1 MDIRQLRYFTAIVEE
16 GTLTGAARRLN
27 MTQPPLTAQL
37 KLLEEELKCPLFT
50 RDGKRL
56 HLTEAGHHFYERAQR
71 ILGMCD
77 AAVTEMADF
86 QEGAMGTLRI
96 GVISSVKDQL
106 FPRWICRFWKKYPNI
121 RYEIYSANTY
131 QLLEQLQNGQI
142 DLALVRTPFSK
153 TQMDILYI
161 KKEPFLAIGHS
172 SFFPRHKESALTVK
186 DLENAPLILYR
197 RWEEMLKMRFEA
209 EGISPRILCCNDDAQ
224 TTLALAS
231 LGMGVGLLPAS
242 GAPESLPSQTSPET
256 EIRVLKEKNLYS
268 QIALVCRKK
277 SQLPN
282 SARLFWEMIEEFSLQ
297 RQYRPYPV
305 SAP

>member
-106 FPRWICRFWKKYPNI
+106 FPRWICCFWKKYPNI

-172 SFFPRHKESALTVK
+172 SYFPCHKESALTVK
-186 DLENAPLILYR
+186 DLENTPLILYR
-197 RWEEMLKMRFEA
+197 RWEEMLKMRFET

-242 GAPESLPSQTSPET
+242 GAPESLPSQTSL
-256 EIRVLKEKNLYS
+256 EIELRFLKEKNLYS

-282 SARLFWEMIEEFSLQ
+282 SARLFWEMIEEL
-297 RQYRPYPV
+297 YE
-305 SAP
+305 

>member
-37 KLLEEELKCPLFT
+37 RLLEEELKCPLFT

-106 FPRWICRFWKKYPNI
+106 FPRWICCFWKKYPNI

-172 SFFPRHKESALTVK
+172 SFFPCHKESALTVK
-186 DLENAPLILYR
+186 DLENTPLILYR
-197 RWEEMLKMRFEA
+197 RWEEMLKMRFET

-242 GAPESLPSQTSPET
+242 GAPESLPSQTSLDIEL
-256 EIRVLKEKNLYS
+256 RFLKEKNLYS

-282 SARLFWEMIEEFSLQ
+282 SARLFWEMIEGWKSSG
-297 RQYRPYPV
+297 YH
-305 SAP
+305 

>member
-37 KLLEEELKCPLFT
+37 RLLEEELKCPLFT

-56 HLTEAGHHFYERAQR
+56 HLTEAGNHFYERAQR

-106 FPRWICRFWKKYPNI
+106 FPWWICCFWKKYPNI

-172 SFFPRHKESALTVK
+172 SFFPCHKESALTVK
-186 DLENAPLILYR
+186 DLENTPLILYR
-197 RWEEMLKMRFEA
+197 RWEEMLKMRFET

-242 GAPESLPSQTSPET
+242 GAPESLPSQTSLDIEL
-256 EIRVLKEKNLYS
+256 RFLKEKNLYS

-282 SARLFWEMIEEFSLQ
+282 SARLFWEMIEGWKSSG
-297 RQYRPYPV
+297 YH
-305 SAP
+305 

>member
-106 FPRWICRFWKKYPNI
+106 FPRWICCFWKKYPNI

-172 SFFPRHKESALTVK
+172 SFFPCHKESALTVK
-186 DLENAPLILYR
+186 DLENTPLILYR
-197 RWEEMLKMRFEA
+197 RWEEMLKMRFET

-242 GAPESLPSQTSPET
+242 GAPESLPSQTSLDIEL
-256 EIRVLKEKNLYS
+256 RFLKEKNLYS

-282 SARLFWEMIEEFSLQ
+282 SARLFWEMIEGWKSSG
-297 RQYRPYPV
+297 YH
-305 SAP
+305 

>member
-106 FPRWICRFWKKYPNI
+106 FPRWICCFWKKYPNI

-172 SFFPRHKESALTVK
+172 SFFPCHKESALTVK
-186 DLENAPLILYR
+186 DLEKAPLILYR
-197 RWEEMLKMRFEA
+197 RWEEMLKMRFET

-242 GAPESLPSQTSPET
+242 GAPESLPSQTSLDIEL
-256 EIRVLKEKNLYS
+256 RFLKEKNLYS

-282 SARLFWEMIEEFSLQ
+282 SARLFWEMIEGWKSSG
-297 RQYRPYPV
+297 YH
-305 SAP
+305 

>member
-37 KLLEEELKCPLFT
+37 RLLEEELKCPLFT

-106 FPRWICRFWKKYPNI
+106 FPRWICCFWKKYPNI

-172 SFFPRHKESALTVK
+172 SFFPCHKESALTVK
-186 DLENAPLILYR
+186 DLENTPLILYR
-197 RWEEMLKMRFEA
+197 RWEEMLKMRFET

-231 LGMGVGLLPAS
+231 LRMGVGLLPAS
-242 GAPESLPSQTSPET
+242 GAPESLPSQTSLDIEL
-256 EIRVLKEKNLYS
+256 RFLKEKNLYS

-282 SARLFWEMIEEFSLQ
+282 SARLFWEMIEGWKSSG
-297 RQYRPYPV
+297 YH
-305 SAP
+305 

>member
-16 GTLTGAARRLN
+16 GTLTGAAKRLN

-77 AAVTEMADF
+77 AVVTEMTDF
-86 QEGAMGTLRI
+86 QEGTAGTLRI

-106 FPRWICRFWKKYPNI
+106 FPRWICRFWKEYPNI

-131 QLLEQLQNGQI
+131 QLLDQLQNGQI

-172 SFFPRHKESALTVK
+172 SFFPSHKESALTVK

-209 EGISPRILCCNDDAQ
+209 EGISPCILCCNDDAQ
-224 TTLALAS
+224 TTLALAF

-242 GAPESLPSQTSPET
+242 GAPESLPSRFSSQT

-282 SARLFWEMIEEFSLQ
+282 SARLFWEMIEGMCC
-297 RQYRPYPV
+297 V
-305 SAP
+305 SGK

>member
-37 KLLEEELKCPLFT
+37 RLLEEELRCPLFT

-106 FPRWICRFWKKYPNI
+106 FPRWICCFWKKYPNI

-172 SFFPRHKESALTVK
+172 SFFPCHKESALTVK
-186 DLENAPLILYR
+186 DLENTPLILYR
-197 RWEEMLKMRFEA
+197 RWEEMLKMRFET

-242 GAPESLPSQTSPET
+242 GAPESLPSQTSLDIEL
-256 EIRVLKEKNLYS
+256 RFLKEKNLYS

-282 SARLFWEMIEEFSLQ
+282 SARLFWEMIEGWKSSG
-297 RQYRPYPV
+297 YH
-305 SAP
+305 

>member
-37 KLLEEELKCPLFT
+37 RLLEEELKCPLFT

-106 FPRWICRFWKKYPNI
+106 FPRWICCFWKKYPNI

-172 SFFPRHKESALTVK
+172 SFFPCHKESALTVK
-186 DLENAPLILYR
+186 DLENTPLILYR
-197 RWEEMLKMRFEA
+197 RWEEMLKMRFET

-242 GAPESLPSQTSPET
+242 GAPESLPSQTSL
-256 EIRVLKEKNLYS
+256 EIELRFLKEKNLYS

-282 SARLFWEMIEEFSLQ
+282 SARLFWEMIEGWKSSG
-297 RQYRPYPV
+297 YH
-305 SAP
+305 

>member
-106 FPRWICRFWKKYPNI
+106 FPRWICCFWKKYPNI

-172 SFFPRHKESALTVK
+172 SFFPCHKESALTVK
-186 DLENAPLILYR
+186 DLENTPLILYR
-197 RWEEMLKMRFEA
+197 RWEEMLKMRFET

-242 GAPESLPSQTSPET
+242 GAPESLPSQASL
-256 EIRVLKEKNLYS
+256 EIELRFLKEKNLYS

-282 SARLFWEMIEEFSLQ
+282 SAGLFWEMIEGWKSSG
-297 RQYRPYPV
+297 YH
-305 SAP
+305 

>member
-106 FPRWICRFWKKYPNI
+106 FPRWICCFWKKYPNI

-131 QLLEQLQNGQI
+131 QLLDHLQNGQI

-153 TQMDILYI
+153 TQMDILHI
-161 KKEPFLAIGHS
+161 KKEPFLAIGDS
-172 SFFPRHKESALTVK
+172 SFFPSYKESSLTVK
-186 DLENAPLILYR
+186 DLEKAPLILYR

-209 EGISPRILCCNDDAQ
+209 EGITPRIICCNDDAQ

-242 GAPESLPSQTSPET
+242 AAPQKIPENM
-256 EIRVLKEKNLYS
+256 RLLSLKENTLAS
-268 QIALVCRKK
+268 EIALVCRKK
-277 SQLPN
+277 SQL
-282 SARLFWEMIEEFSLQ
+282 SKASRLFWEMLEF
-297 RQYRPYPV
+297 YI
-305 SAP
+305 

>member
-106 FPRWICRFWKKYPNI
+106 FPRWICCFWKKYPNI

-172 SFFPRHKESALTVK
+172 SFFPCHKESALTVK
-186 DLENAPLILYR
+186 DLENTPLILYR
-197 RWEEMLKMRFEA
+197 RWEEMLKMRFET

-242 GAPESLPSQTSPET
+242 GAPESLPSQASL
-256 EIRVLKEKNLYS
+256 EIELRFLKEKNLYS

-282 SARLFWEMIEEFSLQ
+282 SARLFWEMIEEL
-297 RQYRPYPV
+297 YE
-305 SAP
+305 

>member
-1 MDIRQLRYFTAIVEE
+1 MDIRQLRYFTVIVEE

-37 KLLEEELKCPLFT
+37 KLLEEELKCPLFD

-56 HLTEAGHHFYERAQR
+56 HLTEAGLHFYERALR

-86 QEGAMGTLRI
+86 QEGAAGTLRI

-106 FPRWICRFWKKYPNI
+106 FPSWICRFWKEYPNI
-121 RYEIYSANTY
+121 RYEIYTANTY
-131 QLLEQLQNGQI
+131 QLLDQLQNSQI

-153 TQMDILYI
+153 TDLEILYI
-161 KKEPFLAIGHS
+161 KKEPFLAVGSS
-172 SFFPRHKESALTVK
+172 SFFPSQKNGDLTLK
-186 DLENAPLILYR
+186 DLEGAPLILYR
-197 RWEEMLKMRFEA
+197 RWEKMLKLRFEE

-224 TTLALAS
+224 TTLALAAR
-231 LGMGVGLLPAS
+231 GMGVGLLPAS
-242 GAPESLPSQTSPET
+242 GAPESLFSQTSPET
-256 EIRVLKEKNLYS
+256 KIHILKEKSLYS
-268 QIALVCRKK
+268 QIALVSRRK

-282 SARLFWEMIEEFSLQ
+282 SARLFWEMIGKSYHLSERIEE
-297 RQYRPYPV
+297 
-305 SAP
+305 

>member
-106 FPRWICRFWKKYPNI
+106 FPRWICCFWKKYPNI

-172 SFFPRHKESALTVK
+172 SFFPCHKESALTVK
-186 DLENAPLILYR
+186 DLENTPLILYR
-197 RWEEMLKMRFEA
+197 RWEEMLKMRFET

-242 GAPESLPSQTSPET
+242 GAPESLPSQASL
-256 EIRVLKEKNLYS
+256 EIELRFLKEKNLYS

-282 SARLFWEMIEEFSLQ
+282 SARLFWEMIEGWKSSG
-297 RQYRPYPV
+297 YH
-305 SAP
+305 

>member
-37 KLLEEELKCPLFT
+37 RLLEEELKCPLFT

-106 FPRWICRFWKKYPNI
+106 FPRWICCFWKNYPNI

-172 SFFPRHKESALTVK
+172 SFFPCHKESALTVK
-186 DLENAPLILYR
+186 DLENTPLILYR
-197 RWEEMLKMRFEA
+197 RWEEMLKMRFET

-242 GAPESLPSQTSPET
+242 GAPESLPSQTSLDIEL
-256 EIRVLKEKNLYS
+256 RFLKEKNLYS

-282 SARLFWEMIEEFSLQ
+282 SARLFWEMIEGWKSSG
-297 RQYRPYPV
+297 YH
-305 SAP
+305 

>member
-106 FPRWICRFWKKYPNI
+106 FPRWICCFWKKYPNI
-121 RYEIYSANTY
+121 RYEIFSANTY

-172 SFFPRHKESALTVK
+172 SFFPCHKESALTVK
-186 DLENAPLILYR
+186 DLENTPLILYR
-197 RWEEMLKMRFEA
+197 RWEEMLKMRFET

-242 GAPESLPSQTSPET
+242 GAPESLPSQTSL
-256 EIRVLKEKNLYS
+256 EIELRFLKEKNLYS

-282 SARLFWEMIEEFSLQ
+282 SARLFWEMIEGWKSSG
-297 RQYRPYPV
+297 YH
-305 SAP
+305 

>member
-106 FPRWICRFWKKYPNI
+106 FPRWICCFWKKYPNI

-172 SFFPRHKESALTVK
+172 SFFPCHKESALTVK
-186 DLENAPLILYR
+186 DLENTPLILYR
-197 RWEEMLKMRFEA
+197 RWEEMLKMRFETIR
-209 EGISPRILCCNDDAQ
+209 ISIPASLCCNDDAQ

-231 LGMGVGLLPAS
+231 LGMGVGLLPSLRSTRITPFPNFS
-242 GAPESLPSQTSPET
+242 GNRTTISERE
-256 EIRVLKEKNLYS
+256 NLYS
-268 QIALVCRKK
+268 QIALV
-277 SQLPN
+277 LP
-282 SARLFWEMIEEFSLQ
+282 
-297 RQYRPYPV
+297 
-305 SAP
+305 

>member
-1 MDIRQLRYFTAIVEE
+1 
-16 GTLTGAARRLN
+16 
-27 MTQPPLTAQL
+27 
-37 KLLEEELKCPLFT
+37 
-50 RDGKRL
+50 
-56 HLTEAGHHFYERAQR
+56 
-71 ILGMCD
+71 
-77 AAVTEMADF
+77 
-86 QEGAMGTLRI
+86 MGTLRI

-106 FPRWICRFWKKYPNI
+106 FPRWTCCFWKKYPNI

-172 SFFPRHKESALTVK
+172 SFFPCHKESALTVK
-186 DLENAPLILYR
+186 DLENTPLILYR
-197 RWEEMLKMRFEA
+197 RWEEMLKMRFET

-242 GAPESLPSQTSPET
+242 GAPESLPSQASL
-256 EIRVLKEKNLYS
+256 EIELRFLKEKNLYS

-282 SARLFWEMIEEFSLQ
+282 SARLFWEMIEGWKSSG
-297 RQYRPYPV
+297 YH
-305 SAP
+305 

>member
-37 KLLEEELKCPLFT
+37 RLLEEELKCPLFT

-106 FPRWICRFWKKYPNI
+106 FPRWICCFWKKYPNI

-172 SFFPRHKESALTVK
+172 SFFPCHKESALTVK
-186 DLENAPLILYR
+186 DLENTPLILYR
-197 RWEEMLKMRFEA
+197 RWEEMLKMRFET

-242 GAPESLPSQTSPET
+242 GAPESLPSQTSL
-256 EIRVLKEKNLYS
+256 EIELRFLKEKNLYS

-282 SARLFWEMIEEFSLQ
+282 SARLFWEMIEEL
-297 RQYRPYPV
+297 YE
-305 SAP
+305 

>member
-37 KLLEEELKCPLFT
+37 RLLEEELKCPLFT

-106 FPRWICRFWKKYPNI
+106 FPRWICCFWKKYPNI

-172 SFFPRHKESALTVK
+172 SFFPCHKESALTVK
-186 DLENAPLILYR
+186 DLENTPLILYR
-197 RWEEMLKMRFEA
+197 RWEEMLKMRFET

-231 LGMGVGLLPAS
+231 LGMGMGLLPAS
-242 GAPESLPSQTSPET
+242 GAPESLPSQTSLDIEL
-256 EIRVLKEKNLYS
+256 RFLKEKNLYS

-282 SARLFWEMIEEFSLQ
+282 SARLFWEMIEGWKSSG
-297 RQYRPYPV
+297 YH
-305 SAP
+305 

>member
-16 GTLTGAARRLN
+16 GTLTGAAKRLN

-77 AAVTEMADF
+77 AVVTEMTDF
-86 QEGAMGTLRI
+86 QEGTAGTLRI

-106 FPRWICRFWKKYPNI
+106 FPRWICCFWKKYPNI

-131 QLLEQLQNGQI
+131 QLLDQLQNGQI

-172 SFFPRHKESALTVK
+172 SFFPSHKESALTVK

-209 EGISPRILCCNDDAQ
+209 EGI
-224 TTLALAS
+224 
-231 LGMGVGLLPAS
+231 
-242 GAPESLPSQTSPET
+242 
-256 EIRVLKEKNLYS
+256 
-268 QIALVCRKK
+268 
-277 SQLPN
+277 
-282 SARLFWEMIEEFSLQ
+282 
-297 RQYRPYPV
+297 
-305 SAP
+305 

>member
-37 KLLEEELKCPLFT
+37 KLLEDELKCPLFT

-56 HLTEAGHHFYERAQR
+56 HLTEAGHHFYERALR

-86 QEGAMGTLRI
+86 QEGTAGTLRI

-106 FPRWICRFWKKYPNI
+106 FPQWIGRFWKKYPNI

-172 SFFPRHKESALTVK
+172 SFFPCHKESALTVK
-186 DLENAPLILYR
+186 DLENTPLILYR
-197 RWEEMLKMRFEA
+197 RWEEMLKMRFET

-242 GAPESLPSQTSPET
+242 GAPESLPSQTSL
-256 EIRVLKEKNLYS
+256 EIELRFLKEKNLYS

-282 SARLFWEMIEEFSLQ
+282 SARLFWEMIEEL
-297 RQYRPYPV
+297 YE
-305 SAP
+305 

>member
-106 FPRWICRFWKKYPNI
+106 FPRWICCFWKKYPNI

-172 SFFPRHKESALTVK
+172 SFFPCHKESALTVK
-186 DLENAPLILYR
+186 DLENTPLILYR
-197 RWEEMLKMRFEA
+197 RWEEMLKMRFET

-242 GAPESLPSQTSPET
+242 GAPESLPSQTSL
-256 EIRVLKEKNLYS
+256 EIELRFLKEKNLYS

-282 SARLFWEMIEEFSLQ
+282 SARLFWEMIEGWKSSG
-297 RQYRPYPV
+297 YH
-305 SAP
+305 

>member
-37 KLLEEELKCPLFT
+37 RLLEEELKCPLFT

-106 FPRWICRFWKKYPNI
+106 FPRWICCFWKKYPNI

-172 SFFPRHKESALTVK
+172 SFFPCHKESALTVK
-186 DLENAPLILYR
+186 DLEKAPLILYR
-197 RWEEMLKMRFEA
+197 RWEEMLKMRFET

-242 GAPESLPSQTSPET
+242 GAPESLPSQTSLDIEL
-256 EIRVLKEKNLYS
+256 RFLKEKNLYS

-282 SARLFWEMIEEFSLQ
+282 SARLFWEMIEGWKSSG
-297 RQYRPYPV
+297 YH
-305 SAP
+305 

>member
-37 KLLEEELKCPLFT
+37 RLLEEELKCPLFT

-106 FPRWICRFWKKYPNI
+106 FPRWICCFWKKYPNI

-172 SFFPRHKESALTVK
+172 SFFPCHKESALTVK
-186 DLENAPLILYR
+186 DLENTPLILYR
-197 RWEEMLKMRFEA
+197 RWEEMLKMRFET

-242 GAPESLPSQTSPET
+242 GAPESLPSQASL
-256 EIRVLKEKNLYS
+256 EIELRFLKEKNLYS

-282 SARLFWEMIEEFSLQ
+282 SARLFWEMIEGWKSSG
-297 RQYRPYPV
+297 YH
-305 SAP
+305 

>member
-106 FPRWICRFWKKYPNI
+106 FPRWICCFWKKYPNI

-172 SFFPRHKESALTVK
+172 SFFPCHKESALTVK
-186 DLENAPLILYR
+186 DLENTPLILYR
-197 RWEEMLKMRFEA
+197 RWEEMLKMRFET

-242 GAPESLPSQTSPET
+242 GAPESLPSQTSL
-256 EIRVLKEKNLYS
+256 EIELRFLKEKNLYS

-282 SARLFWEMIEEFSLQ
+282 SARLFWEMIEEL
-297 RQYRPYPV
+297 YE
-305 SAP
+305 

>member
-86 QEGAMGTLRI
+86 QEGAAGTLRI

-131 QLLEQLQNGQI
+131 QLLDHLQNGQI

-153 TQMDILYI
+153 TQMDILHI
-161 KKEPFLAIGHS
+161 KKEPFLAIGDS
-172 SFFPRHKESALTVK
+172 SFFPSHKESSLTVK
-186 DLENAPLILYR
+186 DLEKAPLILYR

-209 EGISPRILCCNDDAQ
+209 EGITPRIICCNDDAQ

-242 GAPESLPSQTSPET
+242 AAPQKIPG
-256 EIRVLKEKNLYS
+256 KNRS
-268 QIALVCRKK
+268 F
-277 SQLPN
+277 P
-282 SARLFWEMIEEFSLQ
+282 
-297 RQYRPYPV
+297 RPPGFFGKCWNFIFDI
-305 SAP
+305 

>member
-16 GTLTGAARRLN
+16 CTLTGAAKRLN
-27 MTQPPLTAQL
+27 MTQPPLSAQL

-56 HLTEAGHHFYERAQR
+56 HLTEAGHHFYDHALR

-77 AAVTEMADF
+77 AAVTEMTDF
-86 QEGAMGTLRI
+86 QEGAAGTLRI

-106 FPRWICRFWKKYPNI
+106 FPGWICRFWKKYPNI

-131 QLLEQLQNGQI
+131 QLLDQLQNGQI

-153 TQMDILYI
+153 TEMEILYI
-161 KKEPFLAIGHS
+161 KKEPFLAVGCA
-172 SFFPRHKESALTVK
+172 SFFPYPKEKDLTVK
-186 DLENAPLILYR
+186 DLEKAPLILYR

-224 TTLALAS
+224 TTLSLAS
-231 LGMGVGLLPAS
+231 LGMGVGLLPGS
-242 GAPESLPSQTSPET
+242 GAPEALLSRLSPEI
-256 EIRVLKEKNLYS
+256 EIRILKEKNLYS
-268 QIALVCRKK
+268 QIALVCRRR

-282 SARLFWEMIEEFSLQ
+282 SARLFWEMLENKK
-297 RQYRPYPV
+297 
-305 SAP
+305 

>member
-1 MDIRQLRYFTAIVEE
+1 MDIRQLRYFTSIVEE

-37 KLLEEELKCPLFT
+37 RLLEEELKCPLFT

-106 FPRWICRFWKKYPNI
+106 FPRWICCFWKKYPNI

-172 SFFPRHKESALTVK
+172 SFFPCHKESALTVK
-186 DLENAPLILYR
+186 DLENTPLILYR
-197 RWEEMLKMRFEA
+197 RWEEMLKMRFET

-242 GAPESLPSQTSPET
+242 GAPESLPSQASL
-256 EIRVLKEKNLYS
+256 EIELRFLKEKNLYS

-282 SARLFWEMIEEFSLQ
+282 SARLFWEMIEGWKSSG
-297 RQYRPYPV
+297 YH
-305 SAP
+305 

>member
-37 KLLEEELKCPLFT
+37 KLLEEELRCPLFT

-106 FPRWICRFWKKYPNI
+106 FPRWICCFWKKYPNI

-172 SFFPRHKESALTVK
+172 SFFPCHKESALTVK
-186 DLENAPLILYR
+186 DLENTPLILYR
-197 RWEEMLKMRFEA
+197 RWEEMLKMRFET

-242 GAPESLPSQTSPET
+242 GAPESLPSQASL
-256 EIRVLKEKNLYS
+256 EIELRFLKEKNLYS

-282 SARLFWEMIEEFSLQ
+282 SARLFWEMIEGWKSSG
-297 RQYRPYPV
+297 YH
-305 SAP
+305 

>member
-86 QEGAMGTLRI
+86 QEGAAGTLRI

-131 QLLEQLQNGQI
+131 QLLDHLQNGQI

-153 TQMDILYI
+153 TQMDILHI
-161 KKEPFLAIGHS
+161 KKSPFWL
-172 SFFPRHKESALTVK
+172 
-186 DLENAPLILYR
+186 
-197 RWEEMLKMRFEA
+197 
-209 EGISPRILCCNDDAQ
+209 
-224 TTLALAS
+224 
-231 LGMGVGLLPAS
+231 
-242 GAPESLPSQTSPET
+242 
-256 EIRVLKEKNLYS
+256 
-268 QIALVCRKK
+268 
-277 SQLPN
+277 
-282 SARLFWEMIEEFSLQ
+282 
-297 RQYRPYPV
+297 
-305 SAP
+305 

>member
-37 KLLEEELKCPLFT
+37 RLLEEELKCPLFT

-106 FPRWICRFWKKYPNI
+106 FPRWICCFWKKYPNI

-172 SFFPRHKESALTVK
+172 SFFPCHKESALTVK
-186 DLENAPLILYR
+186 DLENTPLILYC
-197 RWEEMLKMRFEA
+197 RWEEMLKMRFET

-242 GAPESLPSQTSPET
+242 GAPESLPSQTSLDIEL
-256 EIRVLKEKNLYS
+256 RFLKEKNLYS

-282 SARLFWEMIEEFSLQ
+282 SARLFWEMIEGWKSSG
-297 RQYRPYPV
+297 YH
-305 SAP
+305 